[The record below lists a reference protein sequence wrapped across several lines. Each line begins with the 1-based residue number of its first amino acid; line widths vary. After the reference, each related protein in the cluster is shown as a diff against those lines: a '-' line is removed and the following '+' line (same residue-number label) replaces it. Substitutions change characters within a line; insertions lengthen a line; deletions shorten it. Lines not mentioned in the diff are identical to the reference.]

1 MALKKRSQV
10 LAFYEIPSSTINRM
24 TNFTSLSKSMNPK
37 EYSREYVDIEGEVN
51 DVVSYSPSIEYA
63 FDCMTDNAVHADI
76 VSISD
81 GSKTGT
87 DAERNIYSV
96 DLTKTSESGFVCY
109 KKLYAVIPDA
119 EGDSMDAYTYGGSF
133 KSKGAAIKGVA
144 VLNSDKTVITS
155 FTPDAGAEYLV
166 TINVSSVGG
175 QVSDAQV
182 VINSQVIRTDANGI
196 ARVYLPAGT
205 YAYSVSKTGYTTVN
219 DSATVTAAAV
229 YETVTL
235 VLA

>member
-37 EYSREYVDIEGEVN
+37 EYSREYVDIDGEIT
-51 DVVSYSPSIEYA
+51 DVVAYAPSIEYA
-63 FDCMTDNAVHADI
+63 FDCMTDNAIHADI
-76 VSISD
+76 AAISD
-81 GSKTGT
+81 ESKTGT
-87 DAERNIYSV
+87 DAERNIYTV
-96 DLTKTSESGFVCY
+96 DLTKVSGSGFVCY
-109 KKLYAVIPDA
+109 KKPYAVIPDA

-133 KSKGAAIKGVA
+133 KSKGTAIKGVA

-166 TINVSSVGG
+166 TINVTSAGG

-196 ARVYLPAGT
+196 ARIYLPAGT
-205 YAYSVSKTGYTTVN
+205 YPYTVSKSLYTTVN

-229 YETVTL
+229 YEAITI

>member
-37 EYSREYVDIEGEVN
+37 EYSREYVDVEGEVN

-81 GSKTGT
+81 GAKTGT

-96 DLTKTSESGFVCY
+96 DLTKPSGSGYVCY
-109 KKLYAVIPDA
+109 KKPYAVIPDA

-133 KSKGAAIKGVA
+133 KSKGTAIKGVA

-155 FTPDAGAEYLV
+155 FTPDAGAEYLA
-166 TINVSSVGG
+166 TINVSSAGG
-175 QVSDAQV
+175 QVPDAQIT
-182 VINSQVIRTDANGI
+182 INSQIIRTDANGI
-196 ARVYLPAGT
+196 ARIYLPAGT
-205 YAYSVSKTGYTTVN
+205 YPYTVTKALYTTKS
-219 DSATVTAAAV
+219 DSLTVTAAAV
-229 YETVTL
+229 YETITI

>member
-63 FDCMTDNAVHADI
+63 FDCMTENAVHADI

-81 GSKTGT
+81 GAKTGT

-96 DLTKTSESGFVCY
+96 DLTKPSGSGYVCY
-109 KKLYAVIPDA
+109 KKPYAVIPDA

-133 KSKGAAIKGVA
+133 KSKGVAVKGVA
-144 VLNSDKTVITS
+144 VLNSDKTVITT

-175 QVSDAQV
+175 QVADAQV
-182 VINSQVIRTDANGI
+182 VINSQIIKTDANGI
-196 ARVYLPAGT
+196 ARIYLPAGT
-205 YAYSVSKTGYTTVN
+205 YPYSVSKALYTTKS

-229 YETVTL
+229 YETITL